1 MNPRFWILVSA
12 LALAAAVTFGAFG
25 AHALR
30 AVLAPEALGIYR
42 TAVEYH
48 VWNALGLLCVGALME
63 QWPAARALLWA
74 ARLLATGLLL
84 FCGSLYLLALS
95 GKTWLGAITPVGG
108 GAFIAAWLLVAWAAF
123 EHHQET
129 SGNEKRL

>member
-1 MNPRFWILVSA
+1 MNPPRWILVA
-12 LALAAAVTFGAFG
+12 AVALAAAAVMGAFG

-30 AVLAPEALGIYR
+30 PVLAPEALAIYQ
-42 TAVEYH
+42 TAVQYH
-48 VWNALGLLCVGALME
+48 LWNALGLLCVGVLMG
-63 QWPAARALLWA
+63 QWPAAPALQWA

-95 GKTWLGAITPVGG
+95 GERWLGAVTPLGG

-123 EHHQET
+123 
-129 SGNEKRL
+129 RR